1 MTALAAFKAVR
12 VVGTVLPHEALPRA
26 VDLRMPGQRAADYQ
40 LPPGMAVNAA
50 IARAWDAMLAAHQ
63 QWQRALGRLPDN
75 DPAVKLTRDKW
86 LLPLLYEL
94 GWGHPEAISAGL
106 DVPPGLGETTAA
118 HFPVSHR
125 ICWPD
130 TASPTA
136 WVPLHLVGANVA
148 LDTKTA
154 SVTARA
160 PQSMLQ
166 DYLNREERAL
176 WGIVSNG
183 RQLRLL
189 RDASTLTRQSF
200 IEFDLDAIFTNQ
212 LYADF
217 RVLFLTAHA
226 SRFAPRPDDSVKK
239 AASDDEEDG
248 DTEPDAPRIANC
260 WLERWRTTAIED
272 GARALLAL
280 QHGVATALQ
289 HLGTGFVAHP
299 DNTALRETLAASA
312 TADLDLHRALLRTA
326 YRLIVLFVA
335 EDRDLLHPAAVDT
348 AARTSTRHTSPPR
361 GCVRW
366 PPPMPAG
373 GTPTCGRPTRS
384 SPTPLPAT
392 ACRHWG

>member
-1 MTALAAFKAVR
+1 MTALAAFKAVG

-26 VDLRMPGQRAADYQ
+26 AQLRMPGQRAADYQ
-40 LPPGMAVNAA
+40 LPPGMAINAA
-50 IARAWDAMLAAHQ
+50 IARAWEATLAAHQ

-86 LLPLLYEL
+86 LLPLLDEL

-125 ICWPD
+125 VCWPD

-176 WGIVSNG
+176 WGSVSNG

-217 RVLFLTAHA
+217 RLLFLTAHA
-226 SRFAPRPDDSVKK
+226 SRFAPRPDD
-239 AASDDEEDG
+239 A
-248 DTEPDAPRIANC
+248 
-260 WLERWRTTAIED
+260 
-272 GARALLAL
+272 
-280 QHGVATALQ
+280 
-289 HLGTGFVAHP
+289 
-299 DNTALRETLAASA
+299 
-312 TADLDLHRALLRTA
+312 
-326 YRLIVLFVA
+326 
-335 EDRDLLHPAAVDT
+335 
-348 AARTSTRHTSPPR
+348 
-361 GCVRW
+361 
-366 PPPMPAG
+366 
-373 GTPTCGRPTRS
+373 
-384 SPTPLPAT
+384 
-392 ACRHWG
+392 